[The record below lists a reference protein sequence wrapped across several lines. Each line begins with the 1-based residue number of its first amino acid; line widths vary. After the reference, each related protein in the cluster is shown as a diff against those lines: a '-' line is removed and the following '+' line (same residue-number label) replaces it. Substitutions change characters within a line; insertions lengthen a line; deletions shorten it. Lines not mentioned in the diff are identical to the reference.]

1 MPIDVQITNQLIAE
15 LLARRGDETDG
26 PRQRAYRRSSAAAF
40 VWPEEAAE
48 VLAQGRPLTEL
59 RSVGDRLAARIEGW
73 ITDPPE
79 VPEPPPS
86 RRGFLTLSRVAPALE
101 GAPEWRDLRGDL
113 QMHTVYS
120 DGAETV
126 ATMAEECSKR
136 GYEYIAITD
145 HSGGQRIPVGMTD
158 EEIAA
163 QAQEID
169 AVNREAGGIRLLK
182 SIEMNLRPDG
192 SGALDASELQ
202 RFEIVVGSFHMQL
215 RSTEDETHRYVAA
228 LRNPCVDIIG
238 HPRARMFNRRGG
250 LNAEW
255 DKVFDEALAH
265 DKALE
270 INSNPA
276 RQDLQLELLQL
287 ASEKGIRLAIGTDS
301 HSIPELDWVVFS
313 LGSAIMA
320 GVRREQIV
328 NFLSVDELL
337 EWRRAHACT
346 DLP

>member
-1 MPIDVQITNQLIAE
+1 MELPLANRSIAE
-15 LLARRGDETDG
+15 LLARRGDETEG

-48 VLAQGRPLTEL
+48 VLAAGRPLTEL
-59 RSVGDRLAARIEGW
+59 RYVGDRLAARIEGW
-73 ITDPPE
+73 ITDAPE

-86 RRGFLTLSRVAPALE
+86 RRGFLTLTQVARALE
-101 GAPEWRDLRGDL
+101 GAPDWRSLKGDL

-120 DGAETV
+120 DGVETV
-126 ATMAEECSKR
+126 AAMAEACAIR

-158 EEIAA
+158 EEIAR

-169 AVNREAGGIRLLK
+169 EVNRSSDRIRLLR

-192 SGALDASELQ
+192 SGALEAGELG
-202 RFEIVVGSFHMQL
+202 RFEIVVGSFHSQL
-215 RSTEDETHRYVAA
+215 RSTDDETRRYVTA

-250 LNAEW
+250 LNADW
-255 DKVFDEALAH
+255 DKVFDVAVEQ

-276 RQDLQLELLQL
+276 RQDLPLDLLEL
-287 ASEKGIRLAIGTDS
+287 AREKGVRLSIGTDS

-313 LGSAIMA
+313 LGSAVMA

-328 NFLSVDELL
+328 NYLSVEELL
-337 EWRRAHACT
+337 EWRSGHGC
-346 DLP
+346 

>member
-1 MPIDVQITNQLIAE
+1 MSIEVPLTNRAIAE
-15 LLARRGDETDG
+15 LLARRGDETEG

-59 RSVGDRLAARIEGW
+59 RYVGDRLAARIEGW

-86 RRGFLTLSRVAPALE
+86 RRGFLTLAQVARALE
-101 GAPEWRDLRGDL
+101 SAPEWRALRGDL

-126 ATMAEECSKR
+126 ATMAEECALR

-158 EEIAA
+158 EEIVR
-163 QAQEID
+163 QAEEID
-169 AVNREAGGIRLLK
+169 AVNRESSGIRLLR
-182 SIEMNLRPDG
+182 SIEMNLRPDE
-192 SGALDASELQ
+192 SDALDATELG
-202 RFEIVVGSFHMQL
+202 RFEIVVGSFHSQL
-215 RSTEDETHRYVAA
+215 RSTEDETHRYVTA

-238 HPRARMFNRRGG
+238 HPRARMFGRRGG
-250 LNAEW
+250 LNADWGE
-255 DKVFDEALAH
+255 VFDVAVEE

-276 RQDLQLELLQL
+276 RQDLPLDLLEL
-287 ASEKGIRLAIGTDS
+287 AREKRVRLSIGTDS
-301 HSIPELDWVVFS
+301 HSIAELDWVVFS

-320 GVRREQIV
+320 GVRREQII
-328 NFLSVDELL
+328 NYLSVEELL
-337 EWRRAHACT
+337 EWRLGHGC
-346 DLP
+346 

>member
-1 MPIDVQITNQLIAE
+1 MELPLANRSIAE
-15 LLARRGDETDG
+15 LLARRGDETEG

-48 VLAQGRPLTEL
+48 VLAAGRPLTEL
-59 RSVGDRLAARIEGW
+59 RYVGDRLAARIEGW

-86 RRGFLTLSRVAPALE
+86 RRGFLTLTQVARALE
-101 GAPEWRDLRGDL
+101 GAPDWRSLKGDL

-120 DGAETV
+120 DGVETV
-126 ATMAEECSKR
+126 AAMAEACAIR

-158 EEIAA
+158 EEIAR

-169 AVNREAGGIRLLK
+169 EVNRSSDRIRLLR

-192 SGALDASELQ
+192 SGALEAGELG
-202 RFEIVVGSFHMQL
+202 RFEIVVGSFHSQL
-215 RSTEDETHRYVAA
+215 RSTDDETRRYVTA

-250 LNAEW
+250 LNADW
-255 DKVFDEALAH
+255 DKVFDVAVEQ

-276 RQDLQLELLQL
+276 RQDLPLDLLEL
-287 ASEKGIRLAIGTDS
+287 AREKGVRLSIGTDS

-313 LGSAIMA
+313 LGSAVMA

-328 NFLSVDELL
+328 NYLSVEELL
-337 EWRRAHACT
+337 EWRSGHGC
-346 DLP
+346 

>member
-1 MPIDVQITNQLIAE
+1 MSIELPLTNRDLAE

-26 PRQRAYRRSSAAAF
+26 PRQRAYRRSPTAAY

-59 RSVGDRLAARIEGW
+59 RYVGDRLAARIEGW

-86 RRGFLTLSRVAPALE
+86 RRGFLTLSRVARAAAG
-101 GAPEWRDLRGDL
+101 GAPEWDALKGDL

-126 ATMAEECSKR
+126 AKMAEECATR
-136 GYEYIAITD
+136 AYEYIAITD

-158 EEIAA
+158 EEIAR

-169 AVNREAGGIRLLK
+169 AVNRESKEIRLLK

-192 SGALDASELQ
+192 SGALDAAELK
-202 RFEIVVGSFHMQL
+202 RFEIVVGSFHSQL
-215 RSTEDETHRYVAA
+215 RSTEDETDRYVAA

-238 HPRARMFNRRGG
+238 HPRARMFGRRGG

-255 DKVFDEALAH
+255 DRVFDEALAN

-287 ASEKGIRLAIGTDS
+287 ASEKGVRLSIGTDS

-320 GVRREQIV
+320 GVKREQIV
-328 NFLSVDELL
+328 NYLSIEDLL
-337 EWRRAHACT
+337 EWRRGHGC
-346 DLP
+346 

>member
-1 MPIDVQITNQLIAE
+1 MPTDVPLTNRDIAE
-15 LLARRGDETDG
+15 LLARRMEETEG
-26 PRQRAYRRSSAAAF
+26 HRQRAYRRSSTAAF
-40 VWPEEAAE
+40 LWPEEAAE

-59 RSVGDRLAARIEGW
+59 RYVGDRLAARIEGW

-86 RRGFLTLSRVAPALE
+86 RRGFLTLSQVARAAA
-101 GAPEWRDLRGDL
+101 GAPEWNALKGDL

-126 ATMAEECSKR
+126 ATMAEECAKR

-158 EEIAA
+158 EEIAQ

-169 AVNREAGGIRLLK
+169 AVNRESKEIRLLK

-192 SGALDASELQ
+192 SGALEAAELK
-202 RFEIVVGSFHMQL
+202 RFEIVVGSFHAQL
-215 RSTEDETHRYVAA
+215 RSTEDETHRYIAA

-250 LNAEW
+250 LNADW
-255 DKVFDEALAH
+255 GTVFDVAIAN

-270 INSNPA
+270 VNSNPA

-287 ASEKGIRLAIGTDS
+287 AAEKGIRISIGTDS

-313 LGSAIMA
+313 LGSAILA
-320 GVRREQIV
+320 GVKREQII
-328 NFLSVDELL
+328 NYLPLDDLL
-337 EWRRAHACT
+337 EWRRDHGC
-346 DLP
+346 

>member
-1 MPIDVQITNQLIAE
+1 MPSEVPTDVPLTNQAIAE
-15 LLARRGDETDG
+15 LLARRGDETEG

-59 RSVGDRLAARIEGW
+59 RYVGDRLAARIEGW
-73 ITDPPE
+73 ITDRPE

-86 RRGFLTLSRVAPALE
+86 RRGFLTLSQVAPALE
-101 GAPEWRDLRGDL
+101 GAPEWRGLRGDL

-126 ATMAEECSKR
+126 ATMAEECAKR

-255 DKVFDEALAH
+255 DKVFDEALAN

-287 ASEKGIRLAIGTDS
+287 ASEKGIKISIGTDS

-328 NFLSVDELL
+328 NFMSVDELL
-337 EWRRAHACT
+337 EWRRAHGC
-346 DLP
+346 

>member
-1 MPIDVQITNQLIAE
+1 MSIELPLTNRDIAE
-15 LLARRGDETDG
+15 LLALRGDETDG

-59 RSVGDRLAARIEGW
+59 RYVGDRLAARIEGW

-86 RRGFLTLSRVAPALE
+86 RRGFLTLSQVARALD
-101 GAPEWRDLRGDL
+101 GAPEWGALKGDL

-126 ATMAEECSKR
+126 ATMAEECAQR

-158 EEIAA
+158 EEIAR

-169 AVNREAGGIRLLK
+169 AVNRESGIRVLR

-192 SGALDASELQ
+192 SGALDAAELE
-202 RFEIVVGSFHMQL
+202 RFEIVVGSFHAQL
-215 RSTEDETHRYVAA
+215 RSTEDETHRYLAA

-250 LNAEW
+250 LNADW
-255 DKVFDEALAH
+255 DQVFDEAIAN

-276 RQDLQLELLQL
+276 RQDIQFELLEL
-287 ASEKGIRLAIGTDS
+287 AREKGVRLSVGTDS

-320 GVRREQIV
+320 GVRREQII
-328 NFLSVDELL
+328 NFLSVEEVL
-337 EWRRAHACT
+337 EWRRGHGC
-346 DLP
+346 